1 MSLWTSEREAWK
13 YTSLKSLESKS
24 FAARQA
30 TVLCDS
36 AFAVKN
42 DAGITQL
49 AIGKTGADPI
59 ILSAGMP
66 IEGEGQA
73 THRLIVDVA
82 DGVQAVLVEQQQ
94 DLANNKLDW
103 QANIT
108 VGQGASLLHLRL
120 LQGSVGAYHFSGH
133 DVTVAQG
140 GHYRQMLVQSGFAIS
155 RHAPNI
161 SLQGREA
168 KAELAALFVQA
179 NDTHADMTATM
190 NHLAEAAQSRQH
202 VRMVL
207 QDKARGVFKGCVKV
221 AQAAQKTDA
230 YQMSRALQLSP
241 QAEFDAKPELEIFA
255 DDVKCSHGCAI
266 GALDEQALFYL
277 RARGVP
283 EPEAKAL
290 LVQAFM
296 QDLWPDDLPEAVQA
310 IMAERVLQLA
320 AKV

>member
-1 MSLWTSEREAWK
+1 MSLWTAEREAWK
-13 YTSLKSLESKS
+13 YTSLKSLESKN

-36 AFAVKN
+36 AFVVKN

-49 AIGKTGADPI
+49 AIGKTSADPI
-59 ILSAGMP
+59 ILSVGIAAE
-66 IEGEGQA
+66 EGGQA
-73 THRLIVDVA
+73 AHRLIIDVA
-82 DGVQAVLVEQQQ
+82 DGVQAVVIEQQQ
-94 DLANNKLDW
+94 DMAHNRLDW

-120 LQGSVGAYHFSGH
+120 LQGSADAYHFSVQ
-133 DVTVAQG
+133 DIAVAQT
-140 GHYRQMLVQSGFAIS
+140 GHYRQMVVQSGFAIS
-155 RHAPNI
+155 RHAPHI
-161 SLQGREA
+161 ALQGREA
-168 KAELAALFVQA
+168 KAELAALFVQSG
-179 NDTHADMTATM
+179 DTHADMTATM
-190 NHLAEAAQSRQH
+190 SHLAETTQSRQH

-207 QDKARGVFKGCVKV
+207 RDKARGVFKGCVKV

-241 QAEFDAKPELEIFA
+241 RAEFDAKPELEIFA

-296 QDLWPDDLPEAVQA
+296 QDLWPDDLPEAAQA
-310 IMAERVLQLA
+310 LIAERVMGLA
-320 AKV
+320 GHD